1 MAAWNTKFRISKRP
15 CNILYIH
22 WIAQLVSL
30 TLIRWI
36 VISPADIAVNLLN
49 NWGQKVA
56 GSTPVGNTRICSS
69 KPPVSKTEN
78 TSFSNILE
86 VHYPGSMGT

>member
-1 MAAWNTKFRISKRP
+1 
-15 CNILYIH
+15 
-22 WIAQLVSL
+22 LVSL
-30 TLIRWI
+30 ILFLWI
-36 VISPADIAVNLLN
+36 VISPGDSAIQLLN

-56 GSTPVGNTRICSS
+56 DSTPIGNTRIFSS
-69 KPPVSKTEN
+69 TPPVSTTEN